1 MSEHLQFLLL
11 GLGSGAV
18 IASLALGLLLTYR
31 ASGVVNFAHAA
42 MGMYVAYVFFEL
54 RVTGQLI
61 LPVIGV
67 PGRVNLFN
75 DPALQPTVA
84 TAMAIALACG
94 ALLGLV
100 VYVLVFRPLRTAPAL
115 ARVVASLGLFLYLLA
130 TVQIRMGS
138 GNQSAVTGRPEVLLP
153 SDLVS
158 FGGID
163 IPADRLWLC
172 VFVLAATALLGV
184 VFTYSRFGLATRAAA
199 ENEKGA
205 ALIGLHPDRL
215 AAVNWMVS
223 AALAGAAVILIA
235 PIAGLNPRDTSL
247 LVVPALAAALMGGF
261 RSFTITMLA
270 GLGIGMLQSE
280 LINLQT
286 EVDWLPELGWQQA
299 VPFLLIIGTMI
310 VRGET
315 LPTRATLHEGRFPRS
330 PRPRHLGVWV
340 PVLTGAG
347 AVLVLTGDSGLRQAV
362 ITSTV
367 MAMIAL
373 SVVVLTGYVGQ
384 ISLMPMALAGV
395 AAFAMIRLSDDWGV
409 PFPLSP
415 VLAAAI
421 AVAVGLVAGVP
432 AVRVRGM
439 NLAIATLAAAVA
451 IEELVLKWGW
461 FTGGLGGAEV
471 PQPELFGVDLGI
483 TATGADFPRRAFGL
497 LCLAALALMCVAVAN
512 LRRGGTGLRWLAVR
526 ANERAAASTGV
537 DVTRTKLG
545 AFAASAFL
553 AGLGG
558 TFLAYQAQT
567 VSVGS
572 FAVFN
577 SLALL
582 AMTYLGGIASIA
594 GALIAGLLASGGVVT
609 ELTGGSSSETQFAVN
624 GLVLM
629 VVAVVYPT
637 GLSGALYRLADRT
650 RARWSPTAPP
660 EGRERDRAAAP
671 APAAAQSPSG

>member
-100 VYVLVFRPLRTAPAL
+100 VYVLVFRPLLTAPAL

-163 IPADRLWLC
+163 IPADRIWLC

-373 SVVVLTGYVGQ
+373 SV
-384 ISLMPMALAGV
+384 
-395 AAFAMIRLSDDWGV
+395 
-409 PFPLSP
+409 
-415 VLAAAI
+415 
-421 AVAVGLVAGVP
+421 
-432 AVRVRGM
+432 
-439 NLAIATLAAAVA
+439 
-451 IEELVLKWGW
+451 
-461 FTGGLGGAEV
+461 
-471 PQPELFGVDLGI
+471 
-483 TATGADFPRRAFGL
+483 
-497 LCLAALALMCVAVAN
+497 
-512 LRRGGTGLRWLAVR
+512 
-526 ANERAAASTGV
+526 
-537 DVTRTKLG
+537 
-545 AFAASAFL
+545 
-553 AGLGG
+553 
-558 TFLAYQAQT
+558 
-567 VSVGS
+567 
-572 FAVFN
+572 
-577 SLALL
+577 
-582 AMTYLGGIASIA
+582 
-594 GALIAGLLASGGVVT
+594 GVVT
-609 ELTGGSSSETQFAVN
+609 
-624 GLVLM
+624 
-629 VVAVVYPT
+629 
-637 GLSGALYRLADRT
+637 
-650 RARWSPTAPP
+650 
-660 EGRERDRAAAP
+660 
-671 APAAAQSPSG
+671 